1 MNYDRRQLLKSTA
14 AGALLAPFIPVM
26 QRSARAATSP
36 KRLIVLYSSNG
47 TVREKWLPTMN
58 GNDLVLGEILK
69 PLEAV
74 KSELLVVDGLDYA
87 GGWNGHELGMIL
99 TGSKPKIAGEKNNWG
114 TSISLDQA
122 FANATGVDTRIRSIQ
137 AGIQVD
143 LLDERWVSAISYSA
157 PLQPMIP
164 ENSPLKIFDRV
175 FAGVMPG
182 ANNAMLEQRLIDQ
195 QSIIDFVHSDLVAL
209 RTKVGTEEQRKIDA
223 HLQNISD
230 MEKKLRSTVTRPI
243 CRVPSRPTLDFN
255 ANDNIPAVGRVQMD
269 LMVMAMACDLTRVG
283 TIQFGRGGATH
294 RHTWLGSDFNGDPD
308 NGPND
313 STSGIHGLAH
323 NEANPVS
330 RAKLARC
337 HVWYAGE
344 VAYLHGK
351 LKSIADPSGTGTLAD
366 NTLIMWVNEL
376 STGNHSLKG
385 VPFVLL
391 GSLGGRLRTGKVA
404 SFPGQSHAKLL
415 VNVGQ
420 ALGLP
425 ITTFGDPTFG
435 NAPLPGLLA

>member
-1 MNYDRRQLLKSTA
+1 MNFDRRKLLKSTA
-14 AGALLAPFIPVM
+14 AGAVLAPFIPVM
-26 QRSARAATSP
+26 QRSARAAASP
-36 KRLIVLYSSNG
+36 KRLIVVYSSNG

-58 GNDLVLGEILK
+58 GNDMVLPEILK
-69 PLEAV
+69 PFEAV
-74 KSELLVVDGLDYA
+74 KSELLVVDGLDYL
-87 GGWNGHELGMIL
+87 GDWNGHELGVIL
-99 TGSKPKIAGEKNNWG
+99 TGSKPKIAEDKNSWA

-122 FANATGVDTRIRSIQ
+122 FANATSADTRIRSIQ
-137 AGIQVD
+137 AGVQVETD
-143 LLDERWVSAISYSA
+143 VRWWCSMSYA
-157 PLQPMIP
+157 AALQPMVP
-164 ENSPLKIFDRV
+164 ENSPLKIFDRL

-182 ANNAMLEQRLIDQ
+182 ADTAKLEQRLLDQ
-195 QSIIDFVHSDLVAL
+195 KSIIDFVHSDLVAL
-209 RTKVGTEEQRKIDA
+209 KPKLGVEEQRKIDA

-230 MEKKLRSTVTRPI
+230 MEKKLRSTATAPI
-243 CRVPSRPTLDFN
+243 CRIPTRPALDFN
-255 ANDNIPAVGRVQMD
+255 ANDNIPAVGRAQMD
-269 LMVMAMACDLTRVG
+269 LLVMAMACDLTRVG
-283 TIQFGRGGATH
+283 TIQYGRGGAQH
-294 RHTWLGSDFNGDPD
+294 RHTWLGSEFNGDPD

-313 STSGIHGLAH
+313 QTSGIHGLAH

-330 RAKLARC
+330 RARLARC
-337 HVWYAGE
+337 HGWYAGE

-376 STGNHSLKG
+376 STGNHSFKG

-425 ITTFGDPTFG
+425 ITSFGEPTYG
-435 NAPLPGLLA
+435 SAPLPGLLA